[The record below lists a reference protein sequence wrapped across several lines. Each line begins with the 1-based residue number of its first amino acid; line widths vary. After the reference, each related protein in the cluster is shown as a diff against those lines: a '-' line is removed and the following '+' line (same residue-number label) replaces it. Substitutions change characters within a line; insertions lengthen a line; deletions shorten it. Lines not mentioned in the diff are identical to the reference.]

1 MRTREASIPG
11 NTRTHGLKS
20 VQWLAAPL
28 TLLTLLILASFGIR
42 LNTSVTGFR
51 LVDGLLLAAAL
62 SSVAVMLW
70 RVWLVGRYRP
80 VESVSNERLPTLTVI
95 VPAYNEGE
103 QVFHTLKSLV
113 NSDYPREKLQ
123 IIAVDD
129 GSKDDTWRWIAH
141 GRATLGDTVIAVRCR
156 QNRGKRHALYE
167 GFERATGDVVVT
179 VDSDS
184 EVLADTLRLMASPL
198 VEDARVGA
206 VAGNVRVLGG
216 DGAIARM
223 LDVSFSFS
231 FEFMRASESEVDSV
245 MCCPGALSA
254 YRRELIEGF
263 KAEWLAQTFLGE
275 AAAIGEDRAM
285 TNLVLR
291 GGHFVKF
298 QSNAIVLTEVPSTT
312 RQLSRMF
319 LRWARSNVRESLV
332 LAGFVFGRF
341 RASGAWGVRFNCA
354 WSLSRTLLRGVA
366 FVPTLVVVAMHPTLL
381 FPVFAA
387 MLLWASVPAL
397 VYALARGGKTA
408 LWAFPYA
415 LYSMACLSWIG
426 PWALVT
432 PQRSAWLTRTL
443 PEPSATALEPKSA

>member
-1 MRTREASIPG
+1 MPD
-11 NTRTHGLKS
+11 NTPTHRLKA
-20 VQWLAAPL
+20 VRWLTVPL
-28 TLLTLLILASFGIR
+28 ALLTLLILASVGPR
-42 LNTSVTGFR
+42 LYAGVTGSR
-51 LVDGLLLAAAL
+51 LADAGLLALAL
-62 SSVAVMLW
+62 SSILVMLW

-80 VESVSNERLPTLTVI
+80 VESVSDEQLPTLTVI

-103 QVFHTLKSLV
+103 QVFRTLQSLV
-113 NSDYPREKLQ
+113 ASDYPREKLH

-129 GSKDDTWRWIAH
+129 GSQDDTWRWIAH
-141 GRATLGDTVIAVRCR
+141 GRATLGDIVTAVRCR

-167 GFERATGDVVVT
+167 GFERAKGEVIVT

-184 EVLADTLRLMASPL
+184 EVLPDTLRLMASPL
-198 VEDARVGA
+198 VRDARVGA

-216 DGAIARM
+216 GTAIGRM
-223 LDVSFSFS
+223 LDVSFSFA

-254 YRRELIEGF
+254 YRRELVEGF

-285 TNLVLR
+285 TNLVLK

-341 RASGAWGVRFNCA
+341 RTSSAWGVRFNCA
-354 WSLSRTLLRGVA
+354 WSLSRTLLRGIT
-366 FVPTLVVVAMHPTLL
+366 FVPTVVVIAMHPMLL
-381 FPVFAA
+381 VPMLGA
-387 MLLWASVPAL
+387 MLLWAMVPAL
-397 VYALARGGKTA
+397 VYALSRGGKTA

-415 LYSMACLSWIG
+415 VYSMVCLSWIG

-443 PEPSATALEPKSA
+443 PERQAAVLEPKSV